1 MRITPI
7 EIQQQQF
14 KSRLLGYDTT
24 AVDQFLELLAD
35 QLERLMSSNNELKEK
50 LSRSASS
57 LDQFRDRENALQQT
71 LLAAQQV
78 TEELKENSR
87 REAEIVMADAH
98 MAGERIIRSA
108 EDKRLMLLDEVQ
120 DLKRQK
126 IAFESGLRSLVES
139 HLKLLDM
146 DHVLI
151 EEANAMQ
158 SRLLDSVTE
167 DEISASFKL
176 P

>member
-14 KSRLLGYDTT
+14 KSRLFGYDTV

-35 QLERLMSSNNELKEK
+35 QLERLMGHNNELKEK
-50 LSRSASS
+50 LSHSTATLEQLRE
-57 LDQFRDRENALQQT
+57 RENALQQT

-78 TEELKENSR
+78 TEELKENAR
-87 REAEIVMADAH
+87 RESEIVMAEAH
-98 MAGERIIRSA
+98 MEGERIIRSA
-108 EDKRLMLLDEVQ
+108 EDKRLLLLDEVQ

-126 IAFESGLRSLVES
+126 IAFENGLRSLVVS

-151 EEANAMQ
+151 EE
-158 SRLLDSVTE
+158 SRERHPRLLDSVTE
-167 DEISASFKL
+167 DEINASFTL